1 MDINVTYS
9 ELNAFCRAASI
20 GMTLRG
26 ISENLLELTYN
37 SGALLPNITLKL
49 NKYGFGKNCISFK
62 YEVQG
67 VSSFMF
73 SLANFFSAL
82 PEGVEV
88 NKDSHKLAIIPSKL
102 KVFKNFNGKCHFK
115 YFDIHYDRIE
125 IGIGVDS

>member
-37 SGALLPNITLKL
+37 PGALLPNITLKL
-49 NKYGFGKNCISFK
+49 HKRGFVSNYVPFK

>member
-1 MDINVTYS
+1 
-9 ELNAFCRAASI
+9 
-20 GMTLRG
+20 MTLRG

-37 SGALLPNITLKL
+37 PGGLLPNITLKL
-49 NKYGFGKNCISFK
+49 NKYGFGGNCISFK

-67 VSSFMF
+67 MSSFMC

-88 NKDSHKLAIIPSKL
+88 NKDNHKLAIIPSKL

-115 YFDIHYDRIE
+115 YFDIHYK
-125 IGIGVDS
+125 GVKSDFRRTHNAA

>member
-1 MDINVTYS
+1 MK
-9 ELNAFCRAASI
+9 LHK
-20 GMTLRG
+20 RG
-26 ISENLLELTYN
+26 FVSNYV
-37 SGALLPNITLKL
+37 P
-49 NKYGFGKNCISFK
+49 FK

-102 KVFKNFNGKCHFK
+102 KVFKNFNGKCHFR
-115 YFDIHYDRIE
+115 YFDVHYDRIE

>member
-1 MDINVTYS
+1 MDIKVNYGDLNRL
-9 ELNAFCRAASI
+9 LNAAGI
-20 GMTLRG
+20 EMTLNG
-26 ISENLLELTYN
+26 ISENSFELTYN
-37 SGALLPNITLKL
+37 PGVLLPNITLKL
-49 NKYGFGKNCISFK
+49 HKRGFVSNYVPFK

-88 NKDSHKLAIIPSKL
+88 NKDNHKLAIIPSKL
-102 KVFKNFNGKCHFK
+102 KVFKSFNGKCYFK

>member
-1 MDINVTYS
+1 MDIKANYPD
-9 ELNAFCRAASI
+9 LNAFLKAAGI
-20 GMTLRG
+20 GITLCG
-26 ISENLLELTYN
+26 ISENSFELTYN
-37 SGALLPNITLKL
+37 PGALLPNITLKL
-49 NKYGFGKNCISFK
+49 HKRGFVSNYVPFK

-67 VSSFMF
+67 MSSFMF

-88 NKDSHKLAIIPSKL
+88 NKDNHKLAIIPSKL